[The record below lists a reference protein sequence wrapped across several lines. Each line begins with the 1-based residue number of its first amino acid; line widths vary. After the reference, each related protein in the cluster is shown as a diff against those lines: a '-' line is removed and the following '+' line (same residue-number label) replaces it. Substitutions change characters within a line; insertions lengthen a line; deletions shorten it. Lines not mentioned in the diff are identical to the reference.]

1 MRLRFAQILALA
13 STFLLLF
20 LAVLFALVQNP

>member
-13 STFLLLF
+13 STLLLLF
-20 LAVLFALVQNP
+20 LSVLFALLQNR